1 MSQNKIIIKNSNY
14 ARNISS
20 SRSSEPIKKFKT
32 KFEVAKRTITK
43 LKPSESTLMK
53 ENQSFY
59 KYQYSLQDKADDTNI
74 VFFDANSR
82 KFRTRSL
89 NKGQNPKSFNNSR
102 NVVSSTN
109 INKSGKYNTKL
120 GKSFSNIRNV
130 NNNLINKGNYNEKR
144 GMTLNNNSNKINL
157 INISEK
163 NIKNPE
169 NRSQVIKQLKKE
181 KEELLGKT
189 NSNRKNQQEKNIIK
203 E

>member
-74 VFFDANSR
+74 NSEHALR
-82 KFRTRSL
+82 IRDKIL
-89 NKGQNPKSFNNSR
+89 NH
-102 NVVSSTN
+102 
-109 INKSGKYNTKL
+109 
-120 GKSFSNIRNV
+120 
-130 NNNLINKGNYNEKR
+130 LIILV
-144 GMTLNNNSNKINL
+144 M
-157 INISEK
+157 
-163 NIKNPE
+163 
-169 NRSQVIKQLKKE
+169 
-181 KEELLGKT
+181 
-189 NSNRKNQQEKNIIK
+189 
-203 E
+203 